1 MKHPTKM
8 NKQLFRRI
16 FLATTLAVAMIAPT
30 HITAATAS
38 TTPKA
43 DIVKNIDI
51 FTAIYKALQIN
62 YVDSVDSRKAI
73 RNAVDYMLDQLDPY
87 CEYIPKEDQEE
98 FRSVATGEY
107 GGVGST
113 IMQRNGNVYFSEP
126 FEGSPAAKAGIR
138 PGDLIITVDNDT
150 VLGRQSNEVSEL
162 LRGQSG
168 TPVKVTVKRP
178 YVADSLLTFNFMR
191 EKILRPSV
199 PYYGIVAPGVGYIKL
214 TGFTDK
220 SYNEVRS
227 ALLDMK
233 KTDNITSLI
242 LDLRDNGGGLL
253 DAAVKIVGLFVD
265 KNTLVLQTK
274 GKNHL
279 SEKSFRTTL
288 APVDTSIRLAVLIN
302 GSSASASEIT
312 AGALQ
317 DLDRAVVIG
326 RRSYGKGL
334 VQSTVELPYGD
345 LLKVTIAKYYI
356 PSGRLIQAIDYSRR
370 NEDGSVARMPDSL
383 TTVFKTIGG
392 REVRDG
398 GGITPDIEVKLP
410 DVNRLIY
417 NIATQFWTFDFANK
431 YRAEHATI
439 PPAEE
444 FVITDEIYNEFK
456 AFIDPDKI
464 EYDKPM
470 EKWMVALKDAVKSEG
485 YMNDS
490 VSARLDELS
499 TMLRH
504 DLNRDLD
511 FNREDISNFLAEE
524 IASRYYYDRGQIIE
538 QLKSDEDK
546 AKAVEILVD
555 KEKYREILS
564 PKK

>member
-1 MKHPTKM
+1 M
-8 NKQLFRRI
+8 NKIKALI
-16 FLATTLAVAMIAPT
+16 LLSAVAAVSIFAAPT
-30 HITAATAS
+30 AAGETVS

-43 DIVKNIDI
+43 DIVKGIDI
-51 FTAIYKALQIN
+51 FTSIYKALHIN
-62 YVDSVDSRKAI
+62 YVDSLDSRKAV

-87 CEYIPKEDQEE
+87 CEYIPVEEQEE

-113 IMQRNGNVYFSEP
+113 IMERNSNIYFSEP
-126 FEGSPAAKAGIR
+126 FDGSPAAKAGISA
-138 PGDLIITVDNDT
+138 GDLIVSVDGVKT
-150 VLGRQSNEVSEL
+150 AGKKSPEVSEM
-162 LRGQSG
+162 LRGQAG
-168 TPVKVTVKRP
+168 TMVNVVVKRP
-178 YVADSLLTFNFMR
+178 YVADSVLTFKFKR

-199 PYYGIVAPGVGYIKL
+199 PYYGVVSPGVGYIKL
-214 TGFTDK
+214 TSFTDK

-227 ALLDMK
+227 ALIDMK
-233 KTDNITSLI
+233 KRDNITSLI

-253 DAAVKIVGLFVD
+253 DAAIKIVGLFVD

-274 GKNHL
+274 GKSHL
-279 SEKSFRTTL
+279 SEKTFRTTL

-302 GSSASASEIT
+302 GNSASASEIT

-370 NEDGSVARMPDSL
+370 NDDGSVARMPDSL
-383 TTVFKTIGG
+383 TTVFKTVGG

-398 GGITPDIEVKLP
+398 GGITPDIPIELP
-410 DVNRLIY
+410 DINRLIY
-417 NIATQFWTFDFANK
+417 NIATQYWAFDFANK
-431 YRAEHATI
+431 YRAEHPSI

-444 FVITDEIYNEFK
+444 FVVTDEIYDEFK
-456 AFIDPDKI
+456 AFIDPKKI

-470 EKWMVALKDAVKSEG
+470 EKWMDALKEAAKSEG
-485 YMNDS
+485 YMTDS
-490 VSARLDELS
+490 VKTRLDELS
-499 TMLRH
+499 GMLKH

-511 FNREDISNFLAEE
+511 FNRKQLSEILARE
-524 IASRYYYDRGQIIE
+524 IVSRYYYDRGQIIE
-538 QLKSDEDK
+538 DLKSDEDK
-546 AKAVEILVD
+546 AKAVEILSEVA
-555 KEKYREILS
+555 KYRAILS

>member
-1 MKHPTKM
+1 M
-8 NKQLFRRI
+8 NKIKALI
-16 FLATTLAVAMIAPT
+16 LLSAVAAVSIFAAPT
-30 HITAATAS
+30 AVGETAS

-43 DIVKNIDI
+43 DIVKGIDI
-51 FTAIYKALQIN
+51 FTSIYKALHIN
-62 YVDSVDSRKAI
+62 YVDSLDSRKAV

-87 CEYIPKEDQEE
+87 CEYIPVEEQEE

-113 IMQRNGNVYFSEP
+113 IMERNSNIYFSEP
-126 FEGSPAAKAGIR
+126 FDGSPAAKAGIR
-138 PGDLIITVDNDT
+138 AGDLIVSVDGVKT
-150 VLGRQSNEVSEL
+150 AGKKSPEVSEM
-162 LRGQSG
+162 LRGQAG
-168 TPVKVTVKRP
+168 TMVNVVVKRP
-178 YVADSLLTFNFMR
+178 YVADSVLTFNFKR

-199 PYYGIVAPGVGYIKL
+199 PYYGVVSPGVGYIKL
-214 TGFTDK
+214 TSFTDK

-227 ALLDMK
+227 ALIDMK
-233 KTDNITSLI
+233 KRDNITSLI

-253 DAAVKIVGLFVD
+253 DAAIKIVGLFVD

-274 GKNHL
+274 GKSHL
-279 SEKSFRTTL
+279 SEKTFRTTL

-302 GSSASASEIT
+302 GNSASASEIT

-370 NEDGSVARMPDSL
+370 NDDGSVARMPDSL
-383 TTVFKTIGG
+383 TTVFKTVGG

-398 GGITPDIEVKLP
+398 GGITPDIPIELP
-410 DVNRLIY
+410 DINRLIY
-417 NIATQFWTFDFANK
+417 NIATQYWAFDFANK
-431 YRAEHATI
+431 YRAEHPTI

-444 FVITDEIYNEFK
+444 FVVTDEIYDEFK
-456 AFIDPDKI
+456 AFIDPKKI

-470 EKWMVALKDAVKSEG
+470 EKWMDALKEAAKSEG
-485 YMNDS
+485 YMTDS
-490 VSARLDELS
+490 VKTRLDELS
-499 TMLRH
+499 RMLKH

-511 FNREDISNFLAEE
+511 FNRKQLSEILARE
-524 IASRYYYDRGQIIE
+524 IVSRYYYDRGQIIE
-538 QLKSDEDK
+538 DLKSDEDK
-546 AKAVEILVD
+546 AKAVEILSEVA
-555 KEKYREILS
+555 KYRAILS